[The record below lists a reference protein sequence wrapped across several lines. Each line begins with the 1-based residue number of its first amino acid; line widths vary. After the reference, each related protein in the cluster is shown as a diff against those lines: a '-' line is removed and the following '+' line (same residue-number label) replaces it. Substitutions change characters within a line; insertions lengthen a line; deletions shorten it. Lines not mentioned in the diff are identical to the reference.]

1 MTDYEVSVPRSDIIA
16 VSRLLWSI
24 GSESTTNH
32 QHQVDCWAWGAK
44 LDYLS
49 GLPPHPIPGEPNAAL
64 LDFYRGIRD
73 HIDDV
78 IASLDEDE
86 SET

>member
-1 MTDYEVSVPRSDIIA
+1 MTDDEVSVPRGDVIA

-24 GSESTTNH
+24 GSESTTSH

-49 GLPPHPIPGEPNAAL
+49 GLPPHPMAGEPNTAL
-64 LDFYRGIRD
+64 LDFYRDIRG
-73 HIDDV
+73 HIDEV
-78 IASLDEDE
+78 IAALDEGK
-86 SET
+86 SAT